1 VSHRR
6 KVQRFAAARNAEHM
20 TVADVS
26 RSVCKRAHSLVPND
40 AVAALA
46 HRAAEIDV
54 GSLSRPGVYVLLWRG
69 EVVYVG
75 QSNNVLVRIGQ
86 HAVSIAFDRALFIEL
101 RRKDSRLITEAAL
114 IRRFNPRHCAAGP
127 KNRAHRDAAVLRRLG
142 ITPDPD
148 TTAQFIARQDARWTP
163 EARKAAADN
172 SSRRARRRAR

>member
-46 HRAAEIDV
+46 QRAAEIDV

-75 QSNNVLVRIGQ
+75 QS
-86 HAVSIAFDRALFIEL
+86 IEEKL
-101 RRKDSRLITEAAL
+101 RSLGTTGLRLIREA
-114 IRRFNPRHCAAGP
+114 
-127 KNRAHRDAAVLRRLG
+127 LG
-142 ITPDPD
+142 D
-148 TTAQFIARQDARWTP
+148 R
-163 EARKAAADN
+163 
-172 SSRRARRRAR
+172 